1 MAVEYKKDAK
11 TSSLPTSLDLF
22 SPGWYDLLAHLRV
35 FHNLFIVSS
44 ALLRQADNTIV
55 MAEEQHVEQ
64 DFLEFVVKSIVNH
77 SEDVVV
83 DRTVDERGVLLTLHV
98 NQEDM
103 GYVIGREGQ
112 TARALRI
119 LLKIVG
125 AKANAR
131 VNMKIFEP
139 ENARREHQERKTTM
153 PEVAAAPHAHGEAGL
168 VTDSD
173 LSDLGI

>member
-1 MAVEYKKDAK
+1 
-11 TSSLPTSLDLF
+11 
-22 SPGWYDLLAHLRV
+22 
-35 FHNLFIVSS
+35 
-44 ALLRQADNTIV
+44 
-55 MAEEQHVEQ
+55 MAELDQE
-64 DFLEFVVKSIVNH
+64 FLEYVVKSIVNK
-77 SEDVVV
+77 SDDVKVE
-83 DRTVDERGVLLTLHV
+83 RTVDERGVLLTLHV
-98 NQEDM
+98 NPEDM

-139 ENARREHQERKTTM
+139 EDARREHQERKV
-153 PEVAAAPHAHGEAGL
+153 PRAAVASAAAPVVAAKNGEAGL
-168 VTDSD
+168 ETDED